1 MANVVFTDPALDD
14 FNQLDGSAKLVV
26 AKGLKKLED
35 SPESRG
41 EPLGSRKLGNLT
53 GLRKLV
59 VGNRTYRIVYK
70 VEENDTI
77 CVVLVIAGRAD
88 DECYDLA
95 VGRLN
100 LYAQGRAS
108 EVARTIID
116 TAFGKS

>member
-1 MANVVFTDPALDD
+1 MANVVFTDPARDD
-14 FNQLDGSAKLVV
+14 FRQLDGSAKLVV

-41 EPLGSRKLGNLT
+41 EPLGSRKFGDLT

-59 VGNRTYRIVYK
+59 VGNRTYRIIYK
-70 VEENDTI
+70 VEEDNTI
-77 CVVLVIAGRAD
+77 CVILVIAGRAD

-95 VGRLN
+95 IGRLD
-100 LYAQGRAS
+100 LYTHGRAT

-116 TAFGKS
+116 TAFGKN